1 MVTTFEY
8 VCLNFLYGSREHYLF
23 KSISGECA
31 EPHCLESP
39 REVYFL
45 ETVAI
50 SKCVLLYASHPAF
63 FSEHDFF
70 QMLAVSESVSF
81 DRLDIL
87 WNSYLFQGAVL
98 EAPAANPSE
107 SATFS
112 ECYFL
117 QILAFPERLHSITC
131 NVFGSSTLS
140 TALSPKTPEYT
151 FP

>member
-8 VCLNFLYGSREHYLF
+8 VCFNFPYGSGEHYLF
-23 KSISGECA
+23 KPISGECA
-31 EPHCLESP
+31 EPHCLEPP

-45 ETVAI
+45 ETVAV
-50 SKCVLLYASHPAF
+50 SKRVLFYASHPAF

-98 EAPAANPSE
+98 EAPAADHSE
-107 SATFS
+107 TAAFS

-117 QILAFPERLHSITC
+117 QILAFPESMALDRLQC
-131 NVFGSSTLS
+131 FW
-140 TALSPKTPEYT
+140 
-151 FP
+151 